1 MLLGRCQGP
10 AHSSRRGFCMSTWH
24 SPSAHRRAAVAAG
37 VISPTWRCPA
47 GQGVSWGFKLRGEPT
62 RVHAG
67 YDSLGWEPWLGVQN
81 AGYFCV
87 DLAEPAG
94 ESLPL
99 KNFRNGITMST
110 GSSPEFAQIEKL
122 LKVAFDNHATELRL
136 SGGVP
141 PMLRIG
147 EQLRQLKIPPVAAE
161 AVTGLIAAVMPAG
174 ADPKAFTFDSSH
186 GPIEGSVVDVS
197 GTQVLVLK
205 KGSTAQAAADG
216 DSPLELDIQND
227 GKEDEPGSGVKV
239 SSRDHEYAMPTE
251 AGGVIQID
259 KLLTAAVKGGVSDIH
274 ITVGQPPVFRQD
286 GGMKPQK
293 TKVLTADDTN
303 GLMKSI
309 TPERCQ
315 AELAEMGGTDFGFAF
330 GDMARFRVSVFK
342 QRGSIAMV
350 LRQIPN
356 NMLTPEQLG
365 VPDVCLRMVTR
376 PRGLFLVTGPTGSG
390 KSTTLASL
398 INYINEK
405 YDHHIITIEDP
416 IEFYHHSKMSTVNQ
430 REVGNDVT
438 SFAEALRRALRQDP
452 DVILVGELRDLET
465 IEAAISAAE
474 TGHVVFGTLHTS
486 SAQGTVNRII
496 DAFPTNQQEQIRTQL
511 STTIIGVVSQALLK
525 KIGGGRVAAYEIL
538 VVTPAIG
545 NLIRENKTFRINSA
559 IQTGTKLGM
568 QLLDDHLF
576 KLWKDKKVAEED
588 VMYKSQSPDDLFKR
602 INDAKKGIFENEDE
616 IARRAQ
622 RELNTR

>member
-1 MLLGRCQGP
+1 
-10 AHSSRRGFCMSTWH
+10 MSKT
-24 SPSAHRRAAVAAG
+24 
-37 VISPTWRCPA
+37 
-47 GQGVSWGFKLRGEPT
+47 
-62 RVHAG
+62 
-67 YDSLGWEPWLGVQN
+67 
-81 AGYFCV
+81 
-87 DLAEPAG
+87 
-94 ESLPL
+94 
-99 KNFRNGITMST
+99 
-110 GSSPEFAQIEKL
+110 SSPEITQIEKL

-147 EQLRQLKIPPVAAE
+147 EQLRQLKIQPVSTEVVA
-161 AVTGLIAAVMPAG
+161 GLIRAVMPDG
-174 ADPKAFTFDSSH
+174 ADSKNFSFTCSH
-186 GPIEGSVVDVS
+186 GSIDASVVEVS
-197 GTQVLVLK
+197 GTEVLVLK
-205 KGSTAQAAADG
+205 RGTSSAAPEGNDDA
-216 DSPLELDIQND
+216 LELDLQDD
-227 GKEDEPGSGVKV
+227 GDDSAAVVQSRSADE
-239 SSRDHEYAMPTE
+239 EFAMPEE
-251 AGGVIQID
+251 AGGTIMID

-274 ITVGQPPVFRQD
+274 ITKGLPPVFRQD

-303 GLMKSI
+303 SLMKSI

-356 NMLTPEQLG
+356 QMLTPEQLG
-365 VPDVCLRMVTR
+365 VPDVCKRLVQR

-398 INYINEK
+398 INMLNEK
-405 YDHHIITIEDP
+405 FDHHIITIEDP
-416 IEFYHHSKMSTVNQ
+416 IEFYHYSKMSTVNQ
-430 REVGNDVT
+430 REVGTDVT
-438 SFAEALRRALRQDP
+438 SFAEALKRALRQDP

-576 KLWKDKKVAEED
+576 RLWKDKKVAEEE
-588 VMYKSQSPDDLFKR
+588 VLYKAQQPDDLIKR
-602 INDAKKGIFENEDE
+602 INDAKKGIFENEEE

-622 RELNTR
+622 REMNSR